1 MANEATGLR
10 KDPAWNFRA
19 VGAFVPKAT
28 ARAREAHGFHAAE
41 IIVNWAAI
49 VGPALAAYTAPRR
62 IRWPRTPGIDR
73 DGPKSAQPLNRA
85 QKTTLEIW
93 VAGGRAHEIP
103 YLKASIIS
111 RINSYFGYRA
121 VTDILPVDGPIMRPR
136 TAPPKRA
143 ASPAEIEAAA
153 AMHKLALD
161 DPLAEALAKLAANIA
176 RAKRS

>member
-1 MANEATGLR
+1 MANETTGLR
-10 KDPAWNFRA
+10 KDPAWSFRA

-41 IIVNWAAI
+41 IIVNWPAI
-49 VGPALAAYTAPRR
+49 VGPALAGYTAPRR
-62 IRWPRTPGIDR
+62 IRWPRAPGGDR
-73 DGPKSAQPLNRA
+73 DGPKPTQPLHRA

-103 YLKASIIS
+103 YLKASIIA

-121 VTDILPVDGPIMRPR
+121 VTDILPVDGPIIRPR
-136 TAPPKRA
+136 STPLKRA
-143 ASPAEIEAAA
+143 ANPAEVQAAA
-153 AMHKLALD
+153 AAHKLALD

-176 RAKRS
+176 RAKR

>member
-1 MANEATGLR
+1 MANEMTGLR
-10 KDPAWNFRA
+10 KDPTWNFRA

-28 ARAREAHGFHAAE
+28 AKARESHGFHAAE
-41 IIVNWAAI
+41 IIVNWPAI
-49 VGPALAAYTAPRR
+49 VGPQLAGYTAPRR
-62 IRWPRTPGIDR
+62 IRWPRAPGSDR
-73 DGPKSAQPLNRA
+73 DGPKTAQPMNRA

-136 TAPPKRA
+136 SQPVKRGA
-143 ASPAEIEAAA
+143 TPAEVQAAA
-153 AMHKLALD
+153 ATHQLKLD

-176 RAKRS
+176 KAKRG